1 MLTLTLTACVPGV
14 QVVRPEAAA
23 ISPLPL
29 PTVMPMLHNV
39 AVVGVDFD
47 PPLGADVELHNGVT
61 LLIAVAN
68 QGLSTEALVNV
79 TARLLDP
86 LAGVESEDLQHETVI
101 LRDLAPD
108 EVHIVRLAAVSALP
122 PRSHYQLVIEIAPL
136 DDEGELRDNI
146 LTYDLL
152 VGDAE

>member
-1 MLTLTLTACVPGV
+1 MSVTACLPGV
-14 QVVRPEAAA
+14 QVVRPEGA

-47 PPLGADVELHNGVT
+47 PPLSADVELHNGVT

-68 QGLSTEALVNV
+68 QGLSTEQVVNV

-86 LAGVESEDLQHETVI
+86 LAEGGGEDLQQETVI
-101 LRDLAPD
+101 LRNLAPD
-108 EVHIVRLAAVSALP
+108 EVRIVRLAAVNALP
-122 PRSHYQLVIEIAPL
+122 PRSRYQLVVQIAPL
-136 DDEGELRDNI
+136 NDEGELGDNI
-146 LTYDLL
+146 QTYDVL
-152 VGDAE
+152 VGEAE